1 MGPNLR
7 KFRKTVKLAFFEE
20 ERSFDMGGVF
30 RQRAAHPRKEKNRV
44 PPVNSIVSS
53 KWRL

>member
-1 MGPNLR
+1 MGSNLR

-30 RQRAAHPRKEKNRV
+30 RQRAAHPRKEIIRV
-44 PPVNSIVSS
+44 PLPVNSIVSS
-53 KWRL
+53 K